1 MLVISSPR
9 RLIVPVVGKSSPA
22 IMANNVVLPDPDG
35 PTIEVTSP
43 ELIVKLTSLSIVKT
57 PSGLLTSLVMF
68 WTSKIDS
75 FTKCS
80 CLSVAILL
88 IVITTATS
96 ASDATSINKKIL
108 VLGDSLSAGLGVDYQ
123 ESWPLLLQTRLSQGG
138 YNYLVVN
145 AGISGDTTSG
155 GVSRLPKLISLHQPE
170 ILILELGGND
180 GLRGTS
186 LKAIEKNLRDMINSA
201 QSSNITVLLI
211 GVQLPPNYGMLYT
224 KGFEDIF
231 SDLAKEYGLDLIQ
244 GSLKTMVNEGLMQ
257 SDGIHPNVLGHQ
269 QIENIIWERLN
280 KYLEK

>member
-1 MLVISSPR
+1 M
-9 RLIVPVVGKSSPA
+9 PVVGRSSPA
-22 IMANNVVLPDPDG
+22 IMASNVVFPDPDG

-43 ELIVKLTSLSIVKT
+43 GLIVKLTSLSIVNT

-96 ASDATSINKKIL
+96 ASEATSINKKIL

-123 ESWPLLLQTRLSQGG
+123 QSWPLLLQTRLNQSG

-155 GVSRLPKLISLHQPE
+155 GVSRLPKLISLHQPG

-211 GVQLPPNYGMLYT
+211 GVQLPPNYGVLYT
-224 KGFEDIF
+224 KGFENVF
-231 SDLAKEYGLDLIQ
+231 SDLAKEYNLDLIQ
-244 GSLKTMVNEGLMQ
+244 GTLKTMVNEGLMQ
-257 SDGIHPNVLGHQ
+257 RDGIHPNVLGHQ

>member
-9 RLIVPVVGKSSPA
+9 SLIVPVVGRSSPA
-22 IMANNVVLPDPDG
+22 IMASNVVFPDPDG

-43 ELIVKLTSLSIVKT
+43 GLIVKLTSLSIVNT

-96 ASDATSINKKIL
+96 ASEATSINKKIL

-123 ESWPLLLQTRLSQGG
+123 QSWPLLLQTRLNQSG

-201 QSSNITVLLI
+201 QSVNITVLLI
-211 GVQLPPNYGMLYT
+211 GVQLPPNYGALYT
-224 KGFEDIF
+224 EGFENIF
-231 SDLAKEYGLDLIQ
+231 SGLAKEYNLDLIQ
-244 GSLKTMVNEGLMQ
+244 GTLKTMVNEGLMQ

>member
-1 MLVISSPR
+1 MLVICSPR

-22 IMANNVVLPDPDG
+22 IMANNVVFPDPDG

-43 ELIVKLTSLSIVKT
+43 GLIVKLISLSIVNT

-75 FTKCS
+75 FTKRS
-80 CLSVAILL
+80 WFFVAILL
-88 IVITTATS
+88 TVITTATP
-96 ASDATSINKKIL
+96 ASEATSINKKIL

-123 ESWPLLLQTRLSQGG
+123 QSWPLLLQSRLNQGS

-155 GVSRLPKLISLHQPE
+155 GVSRLPKLIKLHQPE

-211 GVQLPPNYGMLYT
+211 GVQLPPNYGALYT
-224 KGFEDIF
+224 KGFENIF
-231 SDLAKEYGLDLIQ
+231 SDLAKEYSLDLIQ